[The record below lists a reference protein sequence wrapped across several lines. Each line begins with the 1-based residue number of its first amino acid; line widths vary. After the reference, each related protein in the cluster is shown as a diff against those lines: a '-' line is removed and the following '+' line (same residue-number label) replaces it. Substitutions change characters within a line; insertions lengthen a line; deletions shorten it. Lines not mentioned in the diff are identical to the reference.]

1 MKLVLS
7 IGILGA
13 AIATGGCDTKP
24 ARQPATETI
33 RSNGA
38 TDTGEL
44 FALTLEERVELER
57 KAQQG
62 DGAAAYR
69 ISQHY
74 GMAGGD
80 SGHAGDP
87 KNGAEETRWLKQ
99 AAEAGFEPAKF
110 ALAVKTGRKDCTA
123 ARKMLTDILENGS
136 DATVRKSA
144 EQWLNDDYLCG

>member
-1 MKLVLS
+1 MKPVLFIS
-7 IGILGA
+7 ILGA

-24 ARQPATETI
+24 ARQTETEAI
-33 RSNGA
+33 HSDGG

-44 FALTLEERVELER
+44 FALTPEARRALEDRA
-57 KAQQG
+57 KQG

-80 SGHAGDP
+80 SGIAGDP
-87 KNGAEETRWLKQ
+87 KNSAEETRWLKR

-110 ALAVKTGRKDCTA
+110 ELAVKTGRKDCVA
-123 ARKMLTDILENGS
+123 ARKMLTELVESGS
-136 DATVRKSA
+136 DATVGKSA
-144 EQWLNDDYLCG
+144 QQWLNDEYLCG